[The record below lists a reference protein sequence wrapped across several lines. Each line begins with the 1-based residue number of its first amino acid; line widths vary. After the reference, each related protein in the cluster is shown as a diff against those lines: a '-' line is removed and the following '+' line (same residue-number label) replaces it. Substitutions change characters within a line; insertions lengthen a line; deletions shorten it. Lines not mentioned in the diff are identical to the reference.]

1 MDTQIQTAFD
11 DAKHI
16 VFLTGA
22 GVSTASGIPDF
33 RSANGLYS
41 QNQNAEYYL
50 SHRYF
55 ASDPEGFYEFCK
67 KNLYFPDAKPNVIH
81 EKQAALTQQDR
92 ATVITQNIDNLYEEA
107 GTKHL
112 VDFHGNLYHVY
123 CEKCGW
129 VPIPEE
135 ELPLKLPEV
144 EDYLKS
150 RIHKLDDG
158 PLRPD
163 IVLYD
168 EGIKQQNII
177 DAVKAMQTADLVVI
191 VGTSMK
197 VYPFAG
203 LLEYRNK
210 NAKVIAINRQKLS
223 FSFDFEMVQEDATKF
238 FEELRV

>member
-1 MDTQIQTAFD
+1 METTIQTAFD

-33 RSANGLYS
+33 RSANGLYT
-41 QNQNAEYYL
+41 QNRNAEYYL

-55 ASDPEGFYEFCK
+55 ASDPDGFYEFCK

-112 VDFHGNLYHVY
+112 IDFHGNLYHVY
-123 CEKCGW
+123 CEKCGEA
-129 VPIPEE
+129 VP
-135 ELPLKLPEV
+135 V
-144 EDYLKS
+144 ADYLKS
-150 RIHKLDDG
+150 RIHAKDGG

-177 DAVKAMQTADLVVI
+177 DAVKAMQAADLVVI

-203 LLEYRNK
+203 LLEYRNP
-210 NAKVIAINRQKLS
+210 NAKVVAINRQELR

-238 FEELRV
+238 FAELKVK

>member
-1 MDTQIQTAFD
+1 MDSAVQKLFD
-11 DAKHI
+11 EAHQI

-41 QNQNAEYYL
+41 KDKNAEYYL

-55 ASDPEGFYEFCK
+55 QSDPAGFYQFCK
-67 KNLYFPDAKPNVIH
+67 DNLYFPDAQPNVIH
-81 EKQAALTQQDR
+81 QKQAALTQQDR
-92 ATVITQNIDNLYEEA
+92 ATVITQNIDNLYEKA

-112 VDFHGNLYHVY
+112 IDFHGNLFHVY
-123 CEKCGW
+123 CEQCGQS
-129 VPIPEE
+129 VPVP
-135 ELPLKLPEV
+135 
-144 EDYLKS
+144 DYLNS
-150 RIHKLDDG
+150 RLHKTDGG

-168 EGIKQQNII
+168 EGIKQADII
-177 DAVKAMQTADLVVI
+177 NSVRAMQAADLVVI

-203 LLEYRNK
+203 LLEYANPQ
-210 NAKVIAINRQKLS
+210 ATVLAINQQTLHLPVQ
-223 FSFDFEMVQEDATKF
+223 FEMLQTDATRF
-238 FEELRV
+238 FDQLQV

>member
-1 MDTQIQTAFD
+1 MDTNIQTAFD

-33 RSANGLYS
+33 RSANGLYT
-41 QNQNAEYYL
+41 QNRNAEYYL

-112 VDFHGNLYHVY
+112 VDFHGNLYNVY
-123 CEKCGW
+123 CEKCGKS
-129 VPIPEE
+129 VPVEE
-135 ELPLKLPEV
+135 
-144 EDYLKS
+144 YLES
-150 RIHKLDDG
+150 RIHKLDGG

-168 EGIKQQNII
+168 EGIKQQNIV
-177 DAVKAMQTADLVVI
+177 DAVKALQNADLVVI

-203 LLEYRNK
+203 LLEYRNP
-210 NAKVIAINRQKLS
+210 NAKVIAINRQKLN

-238 FEELRV
+238 FDELKV

>member
-11 DAKHI
+11 DVKHI

-81 EKQAALTQQDR
+81 EKQAVLTQQDR

-123 CEKCGW
+123 CEKCGQT
-129 VPIPEE
+129 VPVEE
-135 ELPLKLPEV
+135 
-144 EDYLKS
+144 YLRS

>member
-1 MDTQIQTAFD
+1 MAVAEQQLFD
-11 DAKHI
+11 DANHI

-33 RSANGLYS
+33 RSANGLYT
-41 QNQNAEYYL
+41 QNKNAEYYL

-55 ASDPEGFYEFCK
+55 VEDPEGFYNYCK
-67 KNLYFPDAKPNVIH
+67 QNLYFPDARPNVIH

-123 CEKCGW
+123 CEKCHET
-129 VPIPEE
+129 VP
-135 ELPLKLPEV
+135 V
-144 EDYLKS
+144 ADYLKS
-150 RIHKLDDG
+150 RIHEKDG
-158 PLRPD
+158 GSLRPD

-168 EGIKQQNII
+168 EGISQAAISQSVN
-177 DAVKAMQTADLVVI
+177 AMANADLVVI

-203 LLEYRNK
+203 LLQYANPA
-210 NAKVIAINRQKLS
+210 AKVLAINQQTLNLPV
-223 FSFDFEMVQEDATKF
+223 DFTMIQADATKYF
-238 FEELRV
+238 AELDVK

>member
-1 MDTQIQTAFD
+1 MAVAEQQLFD
-11 DAKHI
+11 EANHI

-33 RSANGLYS
+33 RSANGLYT
-41 QNQNAEYYL
+41 QNKNAEYYL

-55 ASDPEGFYEFCK
+55 VEDPEGFYNYCK
-67 KNLYFPDAKPNVIH
+67 QNLYFPDARPNVIH

-123 CEKCGW
+123 CEKCHET
-129 VPIPEE
+129 VP
-135 ELPLKLPEV
+135 V
-144 EDYLKS
+144 ADYLKS
-150 RIHKLDDG
+150 RIHEKDG
-158 PLRPD
+158 GSLRPD

-168 EGIKQQNII
+168 EGISQAAISQSVN
-177 DAVKAMQTADLVVI
+177 AMANADLVVI

-203 LLEYRNK
+203 LLQYANPA
-210 NAKVIAINRQKLS
+210 AKVLAINQQALNLPV
-223 FSFDFEMVQEDATKF
+223 DFTMIQADATKYF
-238 FEELRV
+238 AELAVQ

>member
-112 VDFHGNLYHVY
+112 VDFHGNLFHVY
-123 CEKCGW
+123 CEKCGQT
-129 VPIPEE
+129 VPVEE
-135 ELPLKLPEV
+135 
-144 EDYLKS
+144 YLKS

>member
-1 MDTQIQTAFD
+1 MDTNIQAAFD

-33 RSANGLYS
+33 RSANGLYT
-41 QNQNAEYYL
+41 QNRNAEYYL

-92 ATVITQNIDNLYEEA
+92 STVITQNIDNLYEEA

-112 VDFHGNLYHVY
+112 VDFHGNLYNVY
-123 CEKCGW
+123 CEKCGKS
-129 VPIPEE
+129 VPVEE
-135 ELPLKLPEV
+135 
-144 EDYLKS
+144 YLES
-150 RIHKLDDG
+150 RIHKLDGG

-168 EGIKQQNII
+168 EGIKQQNIV
-177 DAVKAMQTADLVVI
+177 DAVKALQNADLVVI

-203 LLEYRNK
+203 LLEYRNP
-210 NAKVIAINRQKLS
+210 NAKVIAINRQKLN

-238 FEELRV
+238 FDELKV

>member
-1 MDTQIQTAFD
+1 MDKAVQQLFD
-11 DAKHI
+11 QAQHI

-33 RSANGLYS
+33 RSANGLYTKDK
-41 QNQNAEYYL
+41 NAEYYL

-55 ASDPEGFYEFCK
+55 VSDPDGFYRFCK
-67 KNLYFPDAKPNVIH
+67 ENLYFPDAKPNVIH
-81 EKQAALTQQDR
+81 TKQAALTQQDR

-112 VDFHGNLYHVY
+112 IDFHGNLFNVY
-123 CEKCGW
+123 CEKCGQS
-129 VPIPEE
+129 VPI
-135 ELPLKLPEV
+135 

-150 RIHKLDDG
+150 RIHQTDGG

-163 IVLYD
+163 VVLYD
-168 EGIKQQNII
+168 EGIKQENVINS
-177 DAVKAMQTADLVVI
+177 VRAMQAVDLVVI

-203 LLEYRNK
+203 LLEYANP
-210 NAKVIAINRQKLS
+210 AATVLAIN
-223 FSFDFEMVQEDATKF
+223 QEALQLPVKFQMIQTDATEF
-238 FEELRV
+238 FKALKVG

>member
-1 MDTQIQTAFD
+1 METTIQTTFD

-33 RSANGLYS
+33 RSANGLYT
-41 QNQNAEYYL
+41 QNRNAEYYL

-55 ASDPEGFYEFCK
+55 ASDPDGFYEFCK

-112 VDFHGNLYHVY
+112 IDFHGNLYHVY
-123 CEKCGW
+123 CEKCGEA
-129 VPIPEE
+129 VP
-135 ELPLKLPEV
+135 V
-144 EDYLKS
+144 ADYLKS
-150 RIHKLDDG
+150 RIHAKDGG

-177 DAVKAMQTADLVVI
+177 DAVKAMQAADLVVI

-203 LLEYRNK
+203 LLEYRNL
-210 NAKVIAINRQKLS
+210 NAKVVAINRQELR

-238 FEELRV
+238 FAELKVK

>member
-81 EKQAALTQQDR
+81 EKQAVLTQQDR

-123 CEKCGW
+123 CEKCGQT
-129 VPIPEE
+129 VPVEE
-135 ELPLKLPEV
+135 
-144 EDYLKS
+144 YLKS

-210 NAKVIAINRQKLS
+210 NAKVIAINRQKIS

>member
-1 MDTQIQTAFD
+1 MEKAVQQLFD
-11 DAKHI
+11 QAKHI

-33 RSANGLYS
+33 RSANGLYTKDK
-41 QNQNAEYYL
+41 NAEYYL

-55 ASDPEGFYEFCK
+55 AKDPDGFYKFCK
-67 KNLYFPDAKPNVIH
+67 DNLYFPDAKPNVIH
-81 EKQAALTQQDR
+81 TKQAALTQQDR

-112 VDFHGNLYHVY
+112 IDFHGNLFNVY
-123 CEKCGW
+123 CEKCGQS
-129 VPIPEE
+129 VPVAE
-135 ELPLKLPEV
+135 
-144 EDYLKS
+144 YLKS
-150 RIHKLDDG
+150 RIHQVDDG

-168 EGIKQQNII
+168 EGIRQENVINS
-177 DAVKAMQTADLVVI
+177 VRAMQAADLVVI

-203 LLEYRNK
+203 LLEYANP
-210 NAKVIAINRQKLS
+210 AATILAIN
-223 FSFDFEMVQEDATKF
+223 QEALQLPVKFQMIQTDATKF
-238 FEELRV
+238 FADLTV

>member
-1 MDTQIQTAFD
+1 MDTQIQAAFD

-81 EKQAALTQQDR
+81 EEQAALTQQDR

-123 CEKCGW
+123 CEKCGQT
-129 VPIPEE
+129 VPVEE
-135 ELPLKLPEV
+135 
-144 EDYLKS
+144 YLKS

>member
-1 MDTQIQTAFD
+1 MDAQIQQMFD
-11 DAKHI
+11 DAKRI

-33 RSANGLYS
+33 RSANGLYT
-41 QNQNAEYYL
+41 QDKNAEYYL

-55 ASDPEGFYEFCK
+55 SSDPEGFYEFCK

-81 EKQAALTQQDR
+81 QKQAALTNQDR

-107 GTKHL
+107 GATHL
-112 VDFHGNLYHVY
+112 IDFHGNLYHVY
-123 CEKCGW
+123 CEQCGET
-129 VPIPEE
+129 VP
-135 ELPLKLPEV
+135 V
-144 EDYLKS
+144 ADYLKS
-150 RIHKLDDG
+150 RLHEKDGG

-168 EGIKQQNII
+168 EGIKQDDIMNSVRALQ
-177 DAVKAMQTADLVVI
+177 AADLVVI

-203 LLEYRNK
+203 LLEYRNRD
-210 NAKVIAINRQKLS
+210 AQVLAINQQELHLLC
-223 FSFDFEMVQEDATKF
+223 DFTMVQTDATKF
-238 FEELRV
+238 FDELRV

>member
-1 MDTQIQTAFD
+1 MAVAEQSLFD
-11 DAKHI
+11 NAQHI

-33 RSANGLYS
+33 RSANGLYT
-41 QNQNAEYYL
+41 QNKNAEYYL

-55 ASDPEGFYEFCK
+55 VEDPDGFYEYCK
-67 KNLYFPDAKPNVIH
+67 NNLYFPDAKPNVIH

-112 VDFHGNLYHVY
+112 IDFHGNLYHVY
-123 CEKCGW
+123 CEKCHES
-129 VPIPEE
+129 VP
-135 ELPLKLPEV
+135 V
-144 EDYLKS
+144 DDYLKS
-150 RIHKLDDG
+150 RIHAKDG
-158 PLRPD
+158 GNLRPD

-168 EGIKQQNII
+168 EGISQTAISQSLN
-177 DAVKAMQTADLVVI
+177 AMANADLVVI

-203 LLEYRNK
+203 LFQYANPTAQVL
-210 NAKVIAINRQKLS
+210 AINQQQLS
-223 FSFDFEMVQEDATKF
+223 LPVDFKMIQEDATKYF
-238 FEELRV
+238 ADLTV

>member
-1 MDTQIQTAFD
+1 MDTTIQAMFD
-11 DAKHI
+11 EAKQI

-33 RSANGLYS
+33 RSANGLYT
-41 QNQNAEYYL
+41 QNRNAEYYL

-55 ASDPEGFYEFCK
+55 TSDPEGFYEFCK

-81 EKQAALTQQDR
+81 KKQAALTQQDR

-112 VDFHGNLYHVY
+112 VDFHGNLYNVY
-123 CEKCGW
+123 CEKCGQS
-129 VPIPEE
+129 VPVKE
-135 ELPLKLPEV
+135 
-144 EDYLKS
+144 YLES
-150 RIHKLDDG
+150 RIHKLDGG

-177 DAVKAMQTADLVVI
+177 NAVRAMQAADLVVI

-203 LLEYRNK
+203 LLEYRNQ
-210 NAKVIAINRQKLS
+210 NAKVIAVNRQRLT

-238 FEELRV
+238 FDELDVSAK

>member
-1 MDTQIQTAFD
+1 MDAQIQQIFD
-11 DAKHI
+11 DAKRI

-33 RSANGLYS
+33 RSANGLYT
-41 QNQNAEYYL
+41 QDKNAEYYL

-55 ASDPEGFYEFCK
+55 SSDPEGFYEFCK

-81 EKQAALTQQDR
+81 QNQAALTNQDR

-107 GTKHL
+107 GATHL
-112 VDFHGNLYHVY
+112 IDFHGNLYHVY
-123 CEKCGW
+123 CEQCGET
-129 VPIPEE
+129 VP
-135 ELPLKLPEV
+135 V
-144 EDYLKS
+144 ADYLKS
-150 RIHKLDDG
+150 RLHEKDGG

-168 EGIKQQNII
+168 EGIKQDDIMNSVR
-177 DAVKAMQTADLVVI
+177 ALHAADLVVI

-203 LLEYRNK
+203 LLEYRNRD
-210 NAKVIAINRQKLS
+210 AQVLAINQQELHLPC
-223 FSFDFEMVQEDATKF
+223 DFTMVQTDATKF
-238 FEELRV
+238 FDELRV